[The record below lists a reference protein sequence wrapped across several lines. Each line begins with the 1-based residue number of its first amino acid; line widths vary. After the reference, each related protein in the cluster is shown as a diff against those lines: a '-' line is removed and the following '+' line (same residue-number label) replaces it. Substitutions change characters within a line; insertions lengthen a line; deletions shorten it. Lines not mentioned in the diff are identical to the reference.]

1 MVLIMDVARFKYPP
15 HWVPLSVLYK
25 AMLDKDTSTDKSRGY
40 LMLSLPTD
48 LTVLKCVQDIIVDP
62 VDVKI
67 DSEFNQNS
75 NNNSENNLSCSSSCA
90 GTECCYSK
98 KRTLDDDDDDDDDDG
113 TNN

>member
-48 LTVLKCVQDIIVDP
+48 LTVLKCVQDIIMDH
-62 VDVKI
+62 VDVNI

-75 NNNSENNLSCSSSCA
+75 NNNSEKNLSSSSCA
-90 GTECCYSK
+90 GAECCYSK